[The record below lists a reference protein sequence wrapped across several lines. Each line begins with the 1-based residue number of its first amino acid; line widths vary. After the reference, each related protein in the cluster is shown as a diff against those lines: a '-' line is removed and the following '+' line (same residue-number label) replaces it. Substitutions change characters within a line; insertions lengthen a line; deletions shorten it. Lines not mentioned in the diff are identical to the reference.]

1 MAGTGHGVPPM
12 SGPGM
17 PWYIIMI
24 FFIVAII
31 WGINEGIKL
40 KKKEEQKMKNNIKR
54 LKGESV
60 LED

>member
-24 FFIVAII
+24 FFIGAII
-31 WGINEGIKL
+31 WGVNEGIKL
-40 KKKEEQKMKNNIKR
+40 RKKEEELMRGEIKK
-54 LKGESV
+54 LKGEP
-60 LED
+60 LLDD

>member
-31 WGINEGIKL
+31 WGVNEGIKL
-40 KKKEEQKMKNNIKR
+40 RKRDEKLMENEIKK
-54 LKGESV
+54 LKGEP
-60 LED
+60 LLGD